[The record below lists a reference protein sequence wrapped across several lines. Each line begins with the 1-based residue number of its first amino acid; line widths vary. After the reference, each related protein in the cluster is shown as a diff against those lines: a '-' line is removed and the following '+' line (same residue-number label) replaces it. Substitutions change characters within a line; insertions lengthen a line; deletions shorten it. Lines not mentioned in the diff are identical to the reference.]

1 MNDGQAMLY
10 GAIIGVLLG
19 IVWIACLELFNI
31 NILWWIIPAV

>member
-10 GAIIGVLLG
+10 GATAGVLLG
-19 IVWIACLELFNI
+19 IVWILCLEWFNI